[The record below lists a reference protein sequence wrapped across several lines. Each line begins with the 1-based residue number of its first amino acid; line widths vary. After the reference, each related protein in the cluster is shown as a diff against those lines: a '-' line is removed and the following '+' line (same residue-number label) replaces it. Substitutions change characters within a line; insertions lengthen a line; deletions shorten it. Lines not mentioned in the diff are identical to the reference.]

1 MAATVSSPIK
11 MSTLQLQGDINWA
24 FNDYAQEPGQ
34 IGTKHRTPADSSKGL
49 EIVLKMRLIA
59 VGGGKQK
66 RRGGIKMGL
75 NYRVPGAGTSCL
87 NGNSQLSYIF
97 CMFRKASDGSK
108 LQLLTGHSL

>member
-59 VGGGKQK
+59 VGG
-66 RRGGIKMGL
+66 RR
-75 NYRVPGAGTSCL
+75 R
-87 NGNSQLSYIF
+87 
-97 CMFRKASDGSK
+97 REEE
-108 LQLLTGHSL
+108 